1 MMRTLISAVACL
13 ALWWVSAAAADD
25 LKIGG
30 VASLSGPAAPFTAP
44 MSDAFSLYVK
54 DWNSRG
60 GYHGKPIGLEMLDD
74 ETNSVNAVTLFRKL
88 ASDPAVKVVMTA
100 SSSQTAVAIKMIA
113 DDFKVPVVGT
123 GTVDQ
128 LAVPPAKY
136 FFRAPPGASTFLGA
150 LMDWAKQQGYKTIAI
165 LNPTDAV
172 GQDELG
178 ILHKLAPAAGLKI
191 VAAERY
197 NTSDTDFTAQL
208 VNIRNAKPDF
218 FYAGTI
224 GAPAILVFKQIK
236 QLQLKMPLAIHAAAF
251 GRTFFTGIGG
261 IAEAEGVHAAIERS
275 ALAGTPSGVYA
286 PFFQKLAAVEGHRPT
301 EFDEIGWDMGVLVEH
316 AVMTSD
322 GSRDGIRDAI
332 ENTKD
337 LPASGGYFSFSPQD
351 HGGRDKRAVVVAEI
365 HNGEFVEAK

>member
-1 MMRTLISAVACL
+1 MRVLISAAACL
-13 ALWWVSAAAADD
+13 ALWWASSAAADD

-30 VASLSGPAAPFTAP
+30 IASLSGPAAPFTAP
-44 MSDAFSLYVK
+44 MADAFTLYVK
-54 DWNSRG
+54 GWNARG
-60 GYHGKPIGLEMLDD
+60 GYHGAPVGLEMLDD

-88 ASDPAVKVVMTA
+88 ANEPAIKVVMTA
-100 SSSQTAVAIKMIA
+100 SSSQTAVAIKVIA

-136 FFRAPPGASTFLGA
+136 FFRTPPGASTFLGA
-150 LMDWAKQQGYKTIAI
+150 LLDWAKGHGYKTMAI

-172 GQDELG
+172 GQDESG
-178 ILHKLAPAAGLKI
+178 ILHKLAPAAGIKI

-208 VNIRNAKPDF
+208 VNIRNAHPDF

-251 GRTFFTGIGG
+251 GRTFFSGIGG
-261 IAEAEGVHAAIERS
+261 IAEAEGVHTAIERA
-275 ALAGTPSGVYA
+275 ALSGNPPDAFA
-286 PFFQKLAAVEGHRPT
+286 PFFNKLAAAQKRRPT

-316 AVMTSD
+316 AVTTSD

-332 ENTKD
+332 EKTRD
-337 LPASGGYFSFSPQD
+337 LPASGGYFSFSAQD
-351 HGGRDKRAVVVAEI
+351 HGGRDKRSVVVAEI
-365 HNGEFVEAK
+365 RNGEFVAAK